1 MRKTLR
7 AHWLDLAIAVPTSPD
22 VLMPH
27 LTDPRPSPEDV
38 RGREIYT
45 EVHMSKSQKLLIG
58 GGAVI
63 IVAVMTIGAFSM
75 GIYVGERGGTATP
88 PSITDAGKQ
97 PVAPKE
103 PLPKGKPD
111 LNGAVQSVARR
122 RVTIRTTEGPRL
134 VLVSDQTQVRWHD
147 DRRASLADLKRN
159 TAIAVFGDFGND
171 GRTLTASVI
180 VILPPKT

>member
-1 MRKTLR
+1 MNSKPETPNL
-7 AHWLDLAIAVPTSPD
+7 
-22 VLMPH
+22 VLSLVEGSKLM
-27 LTDPRPSPEDV
+27 
-38 RGREIYT
+38 

-58 GGAVI
+58 GGAFI
-63 IVAVMTIGAFSM
+63 IVAVMTIGAFSVGVHM
-75 GIYVGERGGTATP
+75 GERGWSATP

-134 VLVSDQTQVRWHD
+134 VLVGDETQVRWHD
-147 DRRASLADLKRN
+147 DRETSLTDLRRN
-159 TAIAVFGDFGND
+159 VPVAVFGDFGDD